1 MIKLKQIQKN
11 RLKAIDT
18 QVEAL
23 NAQKQAY
30 LISMLEFH
38 EVEGQTY
45 ELSKDYDLVEKEE
58 EKKK

>member
-1 MIKLKQIQKN
+1 MIKLKQIQKE
-11 RLKAIDT
+11 RLKHIDT

-38 EVEGQTY
+38 EVGEKIY
-45 ELSKDYDLVEKEE
+45 ELSKDYDLVEKKD
-58 EKKK
+58 EKK

>member
-38 EVEGQTY
+38 EVGEKIY
-45 ELSKDYDLVEKEE
+45 ELSKDYDLL
-58 EKKK
+58 EKKKEKE